1 MLYAQEPRVLMI
13 TGYDDDDND
22 TNESLEST
30 FTMLLQGPRPP
41 IIAGLTLQTMRRN
54 LWFYDAEQI
63 ADQEV
68 YKLIHPVN
76 YEDHNDGEDAR
87 SRDIIDEPTFSLV
100 HLWYHCQLNDD
111 FQLWY
116 RCHCH
121 KRI

>member
-1 MLYAQEPRVLMI
+1 MLYGQEPRVLMI

-30 FTMLLQGPRPP
+30 FTMLLQGPHPP

-68 YKLIHPVN
+68 YELIHPVT
-76 YEDHNDGEDAR
+76 YEDHN
-87 SRDIIDEPTFSLV
+87 L
-100 HLWYHCQLNDD
+100 
-111 FQLWY
+111 
-116 RCHCH
+116 
-121 KRI
+121 

>member
-1 MLYAQEPRVLMI
+1 MI

-30 FTMLLQGPRPP
+30 FTMLLQGPRRS

-68 YKLIHPVN
+68 YELIHPVN

-100 HLWYHCQLNDD
+100 HLWYRCQLNDD
-111 FQLWY
+111 FHLWY

-121 KRI
+121 QRI